1 MAQLLIRNLDEDVK
15 ENMRK
20 RARRH
25 GTSMES
31 LARDVL
37 RAEFLRPQKEVYGLG
52 TRIAEL
58 FRNIPDND
66 EPLPELP
73 DEPFRP
79 ATFDE

>member
-1 MAQLLIRNLDEDVK
+1 MAQLLIRNLDDDAK
-15 ENMRK
+15 QNLRQ

-31 LARDVL
+31 YARDIL
-37 RAEFLRPQKEVYGLG
+37 LAELLKPEKEVYGLG

-58 FRNIPDND
+58 FKNIPDND

-79 ATFDE
+79 ATYDG

>member
-1 MAQLLIRNLDEDVK
+1 MAQLLIRNLDDDVK

-20 RARRH
+20 RAQRH
-25 GTSMES
+25 GMSMEAM
-31 LARDVL
+31 ARDVL
-37 RAEFLRPQKEVYGLG
+37 SAEFLRPEQEVYGLG

-66 EPLPELP
+66 APLPELP